1 MNRTAADYEREA
13 EACLATAEQNNVGTH
28 QAAYWIARA
37 QVYATLA
44 VAAATTAQS
53 AVRTT

>member
-13 EACLATAEQNNVGTH
+13 EVCLDTAEQNNVGTH

-44 VAAATTAQS
+44 VGAATAAHS
-53 AVRTT
+53 AGSF

>member
-13 EACLATAEQNNVGTH
+13 EECLATAVQNNVGTH

-37 QVYATLA
+37 HVYATLA
-44 VAAATTAQS
+44 VAAATTAHS
-53 AVRTT
+53 AGSF

>member
-1 MNRTAADYEREA
+1 VNRTEADYEREA
-13 EACLATAEQNNVGTH
+13 EVCLDTAEQNNVGTD

-44 VAAATTAQS
+44 VAAATAAHS
-53 AVRTT
+53 AGSF